1 MACIKISDAVC
12 KFTFNVLKY
21 PLHDKEQNGW
31 EKNVIA
37 IKPSRIFQMKEV
49 FHNTVEYFQQK
60 KTKRQES
67 FN

>member
-1 MACIKISDAVC
+1 MIKNKMAGK
-12 KFTFNVLKY
+12 
-21 PLHDKEQNGW
+21 
-31 EKNVIA
+31 KNVIA

-67 FN
+67 FNQNILIRK